1 MDQSTL
7 LRVVT
12 QINNAVMLA
21 ARHMVEVWDA
31 EEAMRRRIR
40 RKKRKEFCFV

>member
-12 QINNAVMLA
+12 QTNNAVMLA

-31 EEAMRRRIR
+31 EDAIRRR
-40 RKKRKEFCFV
+40 RKMRKEFISCFV